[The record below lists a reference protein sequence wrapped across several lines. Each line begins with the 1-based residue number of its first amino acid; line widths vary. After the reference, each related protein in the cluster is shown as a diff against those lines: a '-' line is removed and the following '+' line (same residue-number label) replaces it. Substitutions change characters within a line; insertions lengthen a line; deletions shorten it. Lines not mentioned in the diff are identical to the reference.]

1 MTVSAVMTQRTFAAI
16 DIGASGGRVVAGV
29 VSSGAAVDLLTV
41 HRFANDM
48 REVDGH
54 LRWDMEALKFGILD
68 GLAVLARQHPEVE
81 SIGIDTWAIDY
92 GLLDEAGTLLADP
105 IAYRDARTDGVA
117 DTVHELVDP
126 AEVYRINGLQ
136 FLPFTTLYQL
146 HCERQTDSWAKVAH
160 AVLIPDLIAYWLTGA
175 LATEVTNAS
184 TTGLL
189 DVHTRS
195 WSAELMG
202 RLGLPH
208 GLFPPLE
215 GPGAVRG
222 AIRADVAARVGLPSD
237 VVVTTVG
244 SHDTASAVAGVPF
257 TTRHAAYV
265 ASGTWSLVGLE
276 LDAPVVTDASQR
288 ANFTNEAGL
297 GGRTRFL
304 HNVGGLWLLQES
316 MRHWA
321 AEGAGQDIDTLLA
334 AAADLPADEALV
346 DVDDVGFIAP
356 GDMPDRIADAVIAAG
371 GVCPDSPAAV
381 TRCIVDSL
389 AHGYA
394 TTIER
399 ATALADAT
407 VDTVHVVGGGA
418 QNALL
423 CQRTADLTGLPV
435 IAGPVEATALG
446 NVCAQ
451 ASARGALPADLD
463 SVRRLIAETCTLVS
477 YRPAVGR

>member
-1 MTVSAVMTQRTFAAI
+1 MSDRTFAAI

-29 VSSGAAVDLLTV
+29 VSDGAAVELTTV
-41 HRFANDM
+41 HRFPNEM
-48 REVDGH
+48 REIDGH
-54 LRWDMEALKFGILD
+54 LRWDMGALTSGILD
-68 GLAVLARQHPEVE
+68 GLAQLARLHPDVE

-92 GLLDEAGTLLADP
+92 GLVDGAGHLLADP
-105 IAYRDARTDGVA
+105 ISYRDSRTDGVA
-117 DTVHELVDP
+117 DIVHDIVDP
-126 AEVYRINGLQ
+126 ADLYRINGLQ
-136 FLPFTTLYQL
+136 FLPFTTLFQL
-146 HCERQTDSWAKVAH
+146 HCEQQSASWAQARH
-160 AVLIPDLIAYWLTGA
+160 AVLIPDLIAHWLTGV

-189 DVHTRS
+189 DVNTRC
-195 WSAELMG
+195 WSTDLMD

-208 GLFPPLE
+208 DLFPPLE
-215 GPGAVRG
+215 GPGTVRG
-222 AIRADVAARVGLPSD
+222 VVRPELAARVGLGPD

-257 TTRHAAYV
+257 TGRHAAYV

-276 LDAPVVTDASQR
+276 LDEPIVTDASR
-288 ANFTNEAGL
+288 EANFTNEAGL
-297 GGRTRFL
+297 AERTRFL
-304 HNVGGLWLLQES
+304 RNVGGLWLLQES
-316 MRHWA
+316 MRHWSA
-321 AEGAGQDIDTLLA
+321 AGEHHDLEELLTEA
-334 AAADLPADEALV
+334 ATLPADRALV

-356 GDMPDRIADAVIAAG
+356 GAMPERIADAVTAAG
-371 GVCPDSPAAV
+371 GDRPDTAAAT

-394 TTIER
+394 RTIRR
-399 ATALADAT
+399 ASALAEVT

-446 NVCAQ
+446 NVCVQ
-451 ASARGALPADLD
+451 ASSRGALPTDLD
-463 SVRRLIAETCTLVS
+463 SVRRLLADSGGHVTH
-477 YRPAVGR
+477 RPAVQR

>member
-1 MTVSAVMTQRTFAAI
+1 MTHRTFAAI
-16 DIGASGGRVVAGV
+16 DIGASGGRVIAGV
-29 VSSGAAVDLLTV
+29 VSDGAAVDLLTV
-41 HRFANDM
+41 HRFENDM

-54 LRWDMEALKFGILD
+54 LRWDIGALKAGILD
-68 GLAVLARQHPEVE
+68 GLVALAREHPEVE

-92 GLLDEAGTLLADP
+92 GLLDTAGDLIADP

-117 DTVHELVDP
+117 DVVHELVDP
-126 AEVYRINGLQ
+126 ADLYRINGLQ

-146 HCERQTDSWAKVAH
+146 HCERQSASWGRAAH
-160 AVLIPDLIAYWLTGA
+160 AVLIPDLIAHWLTGV

-189 DVHTRS
+189 DVHSRS
-195 WSAELMG
+195 WSVELMD

-208 GLFPPLE
+208 GLFPPLQS
-215 GPGAVRG
+215 PGTDRG
-222 AIRADVAARVGLPSD
+222 RIRPEIVTRTGLHPH

-257 TTRHAAYV
+257 TSRRAAYV

-276 LDAPVVTDASQR
+276 LDEPVVTAASR
-288 ANFTNEAGL
+288 EANFTNEAGL

-304 HNVGGLWLLQES
+304 RNVGGLWLLQES

-321 AEGAGQDIDTLLA
+321 VEGDRKDIDDLLA
-334 AAADLPADEALV
+334 DAAELPADQALV
-346 DVDDVGFIAP
+346 DVDDNGFIAP
-356 GDMPDRIADAVIAAG
+356 GGMPERIADAVVAG
-371 GVCPDSPAAV
+371 GGVRPDTPAAT

-399 ATALADAT
+399 AAVLAGVT
-407 VDTVHVVGGGA
+407 VDTLHVVGGGA
-418 QNALL
+418 QNTLL
-423 CQRTADLTGLPV
+423 CQRTADLTGLTV

-463 SVRRLIAETCTLVS
+463 SVRRLIAETGMLVS
-477 YRPAVGR
+477 YRPAVRR